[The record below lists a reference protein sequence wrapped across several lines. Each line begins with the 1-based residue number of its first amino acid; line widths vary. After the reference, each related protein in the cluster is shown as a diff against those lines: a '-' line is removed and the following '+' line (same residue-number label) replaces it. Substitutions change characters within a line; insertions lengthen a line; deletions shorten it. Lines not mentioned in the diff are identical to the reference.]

1 MLFDAI
7 VLAGGRSSRL
17 GGESK
22 SELEFKGIS
31 LLEHTLAAASGARRI
46 VVVGPA
52 GRLPPEILHTRES
65 PAYAGPAAAIAAG
78 LRALDSP
85 RHTVAPTIL
94 VLACDMPRVA
104 AAVSALLDAR
114 DPTPNGRGGAAPV
127 DPAPVDPAP
136 VDPAAVVS
144 APAGSGRDGLLAL
157 DAGRLQYLVALYDAA
172 ALHSAIALNSD
183 NLVNLSVRSL
193 VSSLDLGSVAVA
205 DRSTSDIDTRSDAAA
220 FGIVTRG
227 DSAKPIDPATAAAE
241 ASTSTSES
249 DTMAKLDD
257 AAAPHDA
264 QAAPTAEDAR
274 METLLDWATQLS
286 AELGLADAP
295 VDIDAILSLAGIAA
309 HAVLRPAAPLTTYI
323 VGYSAGLA
331 AAAGVVSPADAFTS
345 AAESAIAL
353 AAAWAEPA
361 GAAK

>member
-17 GGESK
+17 GGEPK
-22 SELEFKGIS
+22 SDLEFKGIS

-114 DPTPNGRGGAAPV
+114 DPTPNGRGGA
-127 DPAPVDPAP
+127 APVDPAP

-345 AAESAIAL
+345 AAESATAL